1 MFEKSVG
8 VIRMFGLNL
17 PLNAKIGDDSEII
30 RRLLLR
36 LFYFKINLCILTKNN
51 NNKLLYYM

>member
-1 MFEKSVG
+1 
-8 VIRMFGLNL
+8 MFGLNL